1 LKGRTLVILLGIAAG
16 TAFAS
21 YAIAK
26 KEKKNKQNLA
36 SNDEVKNEVNSG
48 EKGKIKDLAKDE
60 SFFL

>member
-1 LKGRTLVILLGIAAG
+1 MKGRTFIILLGIAAG

-48 EKGKIKDLAKDE
+48 EKGKIKDLAEDE